1 MDFKR
6 KGGLQAVYGTTT
18 SVSSGRGD
26 LHWYDISWWYYVN
39 KLRAMRGNWS
49 ELTPARRPPQY
60 HVNTPLEHNI
70 GVKAPSDDFNTETA

>member
-18 SVSSGRGD
+18 SVSSGHGD
-26 LHWYDISWWYYVN
+26 LHWYDISWWYHVN

-60 HVNTPLEHNI
+60 HVNTPLGHNI